1 MVSLA
6 IFGITVGPALTCAV
20 LRRRFPSG
28 VRPTRLSLQSEAIGM
43 VSIVASEAFPA
54 TPGMSLSG
62 RLCPLPLPTI
72 VVDREDVE
80 RQVTDLLRSYSRSLY
95 KRSLK
100 DQKRPEVVIRYNSGS
115 GEKALESD
123 IALRASSWQSSP
135 RLGLFDGA
143 KINNS

>member
-1 MVSLA
+1 MA
-6 IFGITVGPALTCAV
+6 
-20 LRRRFPSG
+20 
-28 VRPTRLSLQSEAIGM
+28 E
-43 VSIVASEAFPA
+43 
-54 TPGMSLSG
+54 SG

-143 KINNS
+143 KINNSRAQSPGHFETPSVLKWSCPTET